1 MTDQETPKVLK
12 LLAEGVDQIDKP
24 ADPTTPPDLGLEALT
39 LLVCTNKVKSL
50 EEKTKKE
57 LTELRERQN
66 QVKYLHQ
73 LIKAI
78 NTITDSKGNLDLN
91 GQDELLDSLTK
102 AQEMGIDVDLTKKT
116 YTREERD
123 RLIENVRMSCDDLNT
138 QNEMQLQTI
147 SRLTNE
153 RYEVYQMARSILK
166 PLHEDKISKAR
177 AAGGR

>member
-73 LIKAI
+73 
-78 NTITDSKGNLDLN
+78 LN